1 MIPATFATQPL
12 PASQQFDA
20 WHTWYTPAFEIGTL
34 LPSPKGFRAKTAAW
48 MFGGFGFS
56 AISTP
61 PISLTRSRTSVR
73 RDSLDHWCIDLA
85 KNSTT
90 RLRVSDTEQSIPPG
104 VPSIFSLG
112 DETHRERGGSRNL
125 LYLTRDRFHALA
137 PVLDFARGAS
147 LDTPQGRLLADY
159 MLLLERHVQ
168 HLSAAEAPK
177 LARAIEA
184 MLGACLAPSPDAVA
198 NARSHINLTL
208 MERVRQAVRRN
219 LHSPSLGPDRLCR
232 EAATSRSQLYRL
244 LEREGGVANY
254 IQRRRLFESFSIL
267 SDTSNSFSIGK
278 VAEMLCF
285 ADGSSFSRAFRRE
298 FGMSP
303 SEVRSQ
309 SGTPLAT
316 EARRVEDPDAHCFT
330 EWMRSL

>member
-12 PASQQFDA
+12 QVSQQFDA
-20 WHTWYTPAFEIGTL
+20 WRTWYAPAFDIRPL
-34 LPSPKGFRAKTAAW
+34 QPSPKGFRAKTTAW
-48 MFGGFGFS
+48 MFGGFGFG

-61 PISLTRSRTSVR
+61 PISLTRSKTSVR
-73 RDSLDHWCIDLA
+73 RDSVDHWCIDLA
-85 KNSTT
+85 KSSTT
-90 RLRVSDTEQSIPPG
+90 HLKVCDTVRSIPPG

-112 DETHRERGGSRNL
+112 DETYRERGGSRIL
-125 LYLTRDRFHALA
+125 LYLTRDRFQAIA
-137 PVLDFARGAS
+137 PVLDVAQGTS
-147 LDTPQGRLLADY
+147 MDTPQGRLLADY

-168 HLSAAEAPK
+168 HVPTVDAPK
-177 LARAIEA
+177 LARAVEA
-184 MLGACLAPSPDAVA
+184 MLAACLAPSPDAVV

-219 LHSPSLGPDRLCR
+219 LHSPSLGPDKLCR

-254 IQRRRLFESFSIL
+254 IQRRRLSESFSIL

-298 FGMSP
+298 FGTSP
-303 SEVRSQ
+303 SEVRAG
-309 SGTPLAT
+309 SGLPT
-316 EARRVEDPDAHCFT
+316 ETTKRHIEDPVAHCFT
-330 EWMRSL
+330 ERMRRL